1 MTIEEYNELIALW
14 GWFKI
19 PRAQTEVNKKL
30 LQRLKYLVTLKL
42 RSEYESK

>member
-1 MTIEEYNELIALW
+1 MTVSDIYELESLW
-14 GWFKI
+14 DFFSV

-30 LQRLKYLVTLKL
+30 LQRLKYLATLKL